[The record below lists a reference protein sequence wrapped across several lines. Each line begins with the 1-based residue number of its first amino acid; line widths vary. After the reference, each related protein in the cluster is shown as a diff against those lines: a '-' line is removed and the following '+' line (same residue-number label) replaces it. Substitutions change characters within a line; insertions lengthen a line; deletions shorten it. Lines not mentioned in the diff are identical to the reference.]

1 MFTKRTQED
10 LERYAK
16 ISHNQTDQGY
26 DLTTPHDVIFAG
38 NASCALVEETTIGPY
53 WVEGELIR
61 KDITDGVDG
70 VDLHLALQFVDIK
83 DCSAVPGIIADIWH
97 AGPLGTYSGVSAE
110 GQGGLNTTS
119 FRGGQFTDG
128 DGVAEFETKFPGH
141 YTGRATHIHVLTV
154 KDAKIMPNSTWDAGV
169 ATHIGQLFFDQSLIS
184 AVEAVEPY
192 STNEQELLENIEDS
206 IAAEEATS
214 EYDIFMDYALLGDAV
229 EDGILSWI
237 VVGIDSSANHTS
249 QVQAAAHYYEGGG
262 VDNGNSGFP
271 GGPGGPGGSG
281 VPSGTGAPAPTSS
294 A

>member
-1 MFTKRTQED
+1 M
-10 LERYAK
+10 
-16 ISHNQTDQGY
+16 
-26 DLTTPHDVIFAG
+26 
-38 NASCALVEETTIGPY
+38 
-53 WVEGELIR
+53 
-61 KDITDGVDG
+61 VDG
-70 VDLHLALQFVDIK
+70 VDVLFRIAF
-83 DCSAVPGIIADIWH
+83 AV
-97 AGPLGTYSGVSAE
+97 L
-110 GQGGLNTTS
+110 
-119 FRGGQFTDG
+119 R
-128 DGVAEFETKFPGH
+128 
-141 YTGRATHIHVLTV
+141 
-154 KDAKIMPNSTWDAGV
+154 
-169 ATHIGQLFFDQSLIS
+169 
-184 AVEAVEPY
+184 
-192 STNEQELLENIEDS
+192 TNEQELLENIEDS